1 MLRCKGYLTVPLRIQ
16 SGVVPVGRGTPK
28 RHQPRR
34 TSRSTRSTI
43 AGSSASMRACR
54 CATASASAARISCST
69 SACSL
74 AASTE
79 ASADA
84 TTGALSSAG
93 WKGRM
98 LASSRAWPAGQ
109 PRRRLVSRG
118 WRYVDRRH
126 RGGRHRDGRHRDGR
140 GRRRIRGDL
149 GQHGKGVVVAD
160 RRGGL
165 PWRRH
170 GRRRVVMRRFDP
182 LGEGRDAGVV
192 GMRGMG
198 TPEGENARPRAA
210 AQASG
215 WRLRSWLCGA
225 WPAFW

>member
-79 ASADA
+79 ARR
-84 TTGALSSAG
+84 T
-93 WKGRM
+93 
-98 LASSRAWPAGQ
+98 
-109 PRRRLVSRG
+109 PRRAHCRRRAGRGGCWHRPGHGRLGSRGGDWCRGG

-192 GMRGMG
+192 GMRGHG
-198 TPEGENARPRAA
+198 DSRRRKCTARRER
-210 AQASG
+210 
-215 WRLRSWLCGA
+215 RLRRLAGG
-225 WPAFW
+225 